1 MENGF
6 EFEGQFEITKLELVR
21 SNFNLLV
28 HVWTCICINL
38 EVLQA
43 ERVELAG
50 LNGLEGTE

>member
-1 MENGF
+1 MVLSLKV
-6 EFEGQFEITKLELVR
+6 FEITKLELVR

-43 ERVELAG
+43 EQVEVAG
-50 LNGLEGTE
+50 LKELQGTE